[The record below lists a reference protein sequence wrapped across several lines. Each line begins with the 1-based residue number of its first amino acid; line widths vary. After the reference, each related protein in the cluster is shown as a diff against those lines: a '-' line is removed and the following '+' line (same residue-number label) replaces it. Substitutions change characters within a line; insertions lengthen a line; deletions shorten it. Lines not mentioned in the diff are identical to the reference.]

1 MHVAVEGFSSSFCKP
16 LQRLE
21 NYYCSL
27 KVWLHSEGATQETA
41 KNTLADSSFG
51 FAHKPRR
58 YVVNEFVIGGNGF
71 TSTSRVYSV
80 EELTVTMATHAT
92 SQPTP
97 LTPGQRSQCEGP
109 GNRSGTHTCIPQD
122 IRTCSCTPATDI
134 NGLFQA
140 MHTCIKAIKSCEG
153 QKENWFQQFLSV
165 QTRRR
170 VGHLQEDIKLSP
182 KSEQDNS
189 PL

>member
-71 TSTSRVYSV
+71 ASTSRVYSV

-109 GNRSGTHTCIPQD
+109 GNWRPERDTHLHTS
-122 IRTCSCTPATDI
+122 RHSHV
-134 NGLFQA
+134 L
-140 MHTCIKAIKSCEG
+140 MHTSDRYKWVISSHAYMYKSY
-153 QKENWFQQFLSV
+153 KELRRTKRKLVSAVSV
-165 QTRRR
+165 CANKT
-170 VGHLQEDIKLSP
+170 
-182 KSEQDNS
+182 KSEAS
-189 PL
+189 AGGHKAVS